1 MLDAMP
7 LPIQA
12 AVSHALTRADTSIL
26 DLDWV
31 NSPAVGPL
39 CWLHSAVVYLPS
51 LNADH

>member
-1 MLDAMP
+1 MLDAVP

-31 NSPAVGPL
+31 NSPAVGP
-39 CWLHSAVVYLPS
+39 CVGSAAQRFTCPL
-51 LNADH
+51 

>member
-12 AVSHALTRADTSIL
+12 AGSHALTRADTSIL

-31 NSPAVGPL
+31 NSPAVGL
-39 CWLHSAVVYLPS
+39 CVGSIAQWFTCPV
-51 LNADH
+51 

>member
-12 AVSHALTRADTSIL
+12 TVSHELTRADTSIL

-31 NSPAVGPL
+31 NSPAVGP
-39 CWLHSAVVYLPS
+39 CVSSIAQWFTCPV
-51 LNADH
+51 

>member
-12 AVSHALTRADTSIL
+12 TVSHELTRADTSIL

-31 NSPAVGPL
+31 NSPAVGP
-39 CWLHSAVVYLPS
+39 CVRYSAGVYLPS